1 MKPKVMFMTNIPSP
15 YRVDFF
21 NELGKHCDLTVW
33 FQAKNEANREWKVD
47 GLGRRFQYK
56 FLPGR
61 TFGLDK
67 HLNFSVWKELQRN
80 PFDVYMMG
88 CYSSPT
94 EMMAIQWLR
103 MRRIPFILNSDGGFP
118 APEESRFKRNL
129 KRGLISSAS
138 FWLSSGKNCT
148 NYLTY
153 YGAKA
158 DQIHEYPL
166 SSVYYSPE
174 QLKPLSPARAKELKL
189 KHGLKGTVFLSVG
202 QFIDRKGLDLLLRSF
217 HELNDPD
224 ASLLLIGG
232 GPQEAEYRSYLQ
244 ENRVENVVILPFLQK
259 EELIEYYKV
268 SDAFVLPTRYDVW
281 ALVLNEALMFGLPL
295 ISTEMAG
302 AAHDLIEEGVNGY
315 MIPADDQVALT
326 SALRSMAESPERRA
340 GFGARSLEIAGR
352 YTMEHM
358 VEANVEAIN
367 RFLSRH
373 KSEAI

>member
-47 GLGRRFQYK
+47 GIGRHFQYK

-67 HLNFSVWKELQRN
+67 HLNFSVWKELQRSR
-80 PFDVYMMG
+80 FDVHIMG

-129 KRGLISSAS
+129 KKGLISSAS

-148 NYLTY
+148 EYLTY

-166 SSVYYSPE
+166 SSVHYTPE
-174 QLKPLSPARAKELKL
+174 QLRPLSPERHAELKRRHNL
-189 KHGLKGTVFLSVG
+189 KETVFLSVG
-202 QFIDRKGLDLLLRSF
+202 QFIERKGLDLLLRSF
-217 HELNDPD
+217 RELNAPD

-232 GPQEAEYRSYLQ
+232 GPQEEEYRAYLK
-244 ENRVENVVILPFLQK
+244 ENQVENVVILPFLQK

-281 ALVLNEALMFGLPL
+281 ALVLNEAIMFGLPL
-295 ISTEMAG
+295 ISTTMAG
-302 AAHDLIEEGVNGY
+302 ASHDLIEEGRNGY
-315 MIPADDQVALT
+315 MIPVDDQQRLT
-326 SALRSMAESPERRA
+326 SALRGILESPERRA
-340 GFGARSLEIAGR
+340 RFGERSLEIAAR
-352 YTMEHM
+352 YSMDHM
-358 VEANVEAIN
+358 VDAHLKALE
-367 RFLSRH
+367 RFLGRH